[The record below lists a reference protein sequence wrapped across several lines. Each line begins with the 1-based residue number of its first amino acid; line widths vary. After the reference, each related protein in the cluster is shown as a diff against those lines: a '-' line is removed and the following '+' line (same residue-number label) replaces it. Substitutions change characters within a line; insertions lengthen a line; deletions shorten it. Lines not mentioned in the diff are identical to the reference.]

1 MLDESGKFHEKHK
14 TGAFVKSV
22 MQKSPP
28 PGTTP
33 ELSPPLALRHH
44 VLPHLTLKYAL
55 KDSQPTGRK
64 PQLLN

>member
-14 TGAFVKSV
+14 AGAFVKSV

-28 PGTTP
+28 PGTIP
-33 ELSPPLALRHH
+33 ELSPPLAPHHH

-55 KDSQPTGRK
+55 KDSQPAGHRS
-64 PQLLN
+64 QLLN